1 MYTRIRTICGGALM
15 LFVLAACGGA
25 SPAGAPT
32 AVPTAVPIDAG
43 TTVPDGGTT
52 GEATAYPAPAEVVPQ
67 QSAYPGAAPAAPV
80 EAPSAYPGVTTTP

>member
-52 GEATAYPAPAEVVPQ
+52 GEATAYPRLCRNSRRILGRLRRHLWRLLRPTPA
-67 QSAYPGAAPAAPV
+67 
-80 EAPSAYPGVTTTP
+80 